1 MSGSDLCDGATI
13 VSQLF
18 ITNTSR
24 NSRNEQ
30 TMSRN
35 IEKVNLHEAQ
45 VQVQLKQQ
53 NVQEN
58 V

>member
-1 MSGSDLCDGATI
+1 MGAIGVMGTTI

-24 NSRNEQ
+24 NSRKER
-30 TMSRN
+30 TMSKN